1 MRVIAGS
8 ARGRRLH
15 SPAGSRIRPT
25 ADRVK
30 EALFSALTSRFGS
43 LEGLTVLDLFA
54 GSGALGIEALS
65 RGAARV
71 FFIDSHRESSA
82 LTQKNLALTGFEHAA
97 TRLTMDAGT
106 ALERFVAEGTRFDI
120 ILVDPPYA
128 DKGLTERISR
138 LLSGSLLGDRHGVI
152 AFETDSAAELSL
164 PESFQ
169 LYCRKVYGDTALSF
183 FEPAAGSNDI

>member
-15 SPAGSRIRPT
+15 SPAGSRVRPT

-43 LEGLTVLDLFA
+43 LEGLAVLDLFA

-82 LTQKNLALTGFEHAA
+82 LTQRNLALTGLEYAA
-97 TRLTMDAGT
+97 TRLMMDAGT
-106 ALERFVAEGTRFDI
+106 ALERFAAEGTRFDI
-120 ILVDPPYA
+120 ILVDPPYTDRKLA
-128 DKGLTERISR
+128 ARVSGLLT
-138 LLSGSLLGDRHGVI
+138 GSHLTGSHGVI
-152 AFETDSAAELSL
+152 VFETDSAAELSL

-169 LYCRKVYGDTALSF
+169 LYSRKVYGDTALSF
-183 FEPAAGSNDI
+183 FEPAEGFNDI